1 MAGARGRRRTYAN
14 GRPPPPP
21 GYHDGDHRPP
31 PRGKQGG
38 GGGGGG
44 FGGFGGM
51 TKSRPSDDAISYD
64 ITQAELDQNV
74 RWTTQAAI
82 GFQGYNVETEDPFAG
97 FHHITI
103 AYCIMAFVLMYP
115 FVVCV
120 HSFRENRKRSAR
132 PSELQASKQQQ
143 EGEVVSPPASEILQS
158 FGGGELT
165 KQVPPNSGK
174 DSETTQ
180 TPTTVMLPPQ
190 SGSTCSAPMPPYGD
204 NDKENP
210 TNLPPVPVTPTTTKS
225 TLQDED
231 KPLSDS
237 VPTLPS
243 VGRTHVLL
251 QSQQPSSRSQHTNP
265 HMHPQSRQAS
275 QVASGSGILS
285 RIPSAATTGRLHSAS
300 ARGRSASAWPRP
312 RHSRRP
318 SGDPSWHWKRAIQTE
333 RRHRSRRIEQI
344 LAQRGGGDPNKGDS
358 PSNSMLF
365 RLRSGA
371 QGVMSDLANS
381 VLTAEHK
388 DHQQLQQQQQQQ
400 QHANA
405 NQQRSSKVSPNQQQ
419 QQHQQPMSASEN
431 ALYSRKA
438 MAMRQR
444 PVSRRPSNN
453 GSARSGSLRSWGGYP
468 SSVMSSV
475 VDDISPQDAADA
487 DDPGKVRIFP
497 GSPNS
502 AHSHAHHS
510 PMAAACCM
518 ALEPWLDVAEPNDE
532 FRRLLGLAFPVTVG
546 AMVEPMTRLILTGI
560 ISHLIGTHAMVAFL
574 LVHLLYR
581 MSGETLSVAI
591 TDAESTLVQMAL
603 TSTATENNHNGS
615 STFTREGYRLAGQYV
630 QLGCLLQVIIV
641 GIVLLLW
648 YFFIEDV
655 VLWWVDS
662 EEMASLAK
670 EYFQVILILFLVQA
684 LYRAIMVPCH
694 MRGSEHSTIE
704 SIMDIAVSAITLITV
719 LIVLSKTTDI
729 PGEYPEHLRS
739 EKTENYSMQERQ
751 DDSRMA
757 LVTTA
762 WIQVNIGIAACIL
775 KVAFC
780 IVKGWLDNFWNGLL
794 QNVAI
799 LNFAAFCNLLLT
811 SIPLIFGAVLE
822 LGEVDLLTLFVQA
835 IGPAEVA
842 TWALF
847 ASMWDVLEAST
858 EGISEAAAIRVAYH
872 LSATQ
877 PILAKKLAHKALF
890 WTIVQ
895 ALLYTSVLLLAGRHI
910 IVALTVDYTLQHLLD
925 QLIGL
930 MALANLSMA
939 FAHVCWSLVGAQGR
953 FNLATLVMLV
963 CRWLVTMPLSLI
975 FIFAMKYDEETLAG
989 AIAMGTATSACVLAT
1004 ILFSS
1009 DWNDVAQEL
1018 YLQGLLSCDDDDDFD
1033 FSFGDD
1039 DDDSDDSDDDSFGVG
1054 AGGYPSNKKSM
1065 EDDSDELPI
1074 YTEPT
1079 THTGTN
1085 TGSGVNSGHSGV
1097 ISGGTVS
1104 GVSGS

>member
-1 MAGARGRRRTYAN
+1 MMQT
-14 GRPPPPP
+14 RPN
-21 GYHDGDHRPP
+21 
-31 PRGKQGG
+31 
-38 GGGGGG
+38 
-44 FGGFGGM
+44 
-51 TKSRPSDDAISYD
+51 DDLINYD
-64 ITQAELDQNV
+64 LDRAELNQNV

-82 GFQGYNVETEDPFAG
+82 GFQGYNLQTVDPFAG

-103 AYCIMAFVLMYP
+103 AYCLMAFVLMYP

-120 HSFRENRKRSAR
+120 RAVRENRKRSGR
-132 PSELQASKQQQ
+132 PSEASKRQQ
-143 EGEVVSPPASEILQS
+143 EGDVVSLPGSEILQS
-158 FGGGELT
+158 FGGAGLS
-165 KQVPPNSGK
+165 KQVPPTGGRSLK

-180 TPTTVMLPPQ
+180 TQTHTSVMLPPQ
-190 SGSTCSAPMPPYGD
+190 PGSVCSAPMPPYGD
-204 NDKENP
+204 DDKENP
-210 TNLPPVPVTPTTTKS
+210 TNVPVTPTTTKS
-225 TLQDED
+225 TLQDSD

-237 VPTLPS
+237 APTLPT

-251 QSQQPSSRSQHTNP
+251 QSQQPSSRSQQTNP
-265 HMHPQSRQAS
+265 QMHPQSRQAS

-300 ARGRSASAWPRP
+300 GRGRSASAWPRP

-318 SGDPSWHWKRAIQTE
+318 SGDPSWQWKRAIQTE

-344 LAQRGGGDPNKGDS
+344 LAQRGAGGGDPNTGDAH

-388 DHQQLQQQQQQQ
+388 DLQQNPQQQQQ

-419 QQHQQPMSASEN
+419 QMSASDN
-431 ALYSRKA
+431 AMYSRKA

-475 VDDISPQDAADA
+475 VDDISPGDAADA

-502 AHSHAHHS
+502 AHSHAHRS

-532 FRRLLGLAFPVTVG
+532 FRRLFGLAFPVTVG
-546 AMVEPMTRLILTGI
+546 AMVEPMTRLILTGM

-574 LVHLLYR
+574 LVQLLYR
-581 MSGETLSVAI
+581 MTGETLSVAI

-603 TSTATENNHNGS
+603 TSTATENNNNGS
-615 STFTREGYRLAGQYV
+615 STFTREGYWLAGQYV

-662 EEMASLAK
+662 EDMASLAK
-670 EYFQVILILFLVQA
+670 EYFQIILILFLVQA

-704 SIMDIAVSAITLITV
+704 SIMDIAVSAITLITI

-729 PGEYPEHLRS
+729 PSEYPEHYTSRS
-739 EKTENYSMQERQ
+739 ERIENYSTQERQ
-751 DDSRMA
+751 DDSRTA

-762 WIQVNIGIAACIL
+762 WIQVNIGIAACVL

-794 QNVAI
+794 RSVAI

-835 IGPAEVA
+835 VGPAEVA
-842 TWALF
+842 TWAMF

-975 FIFAMKYDEETLAG
+975 FIFAMNYDEETLAG
-989 AIAMGTATSACVLAT
+989 AIAMGTATSASVLAT

-1054 AGGYPSNKKSM
+1054 AGGYSSNKKPM
-1065 EDDSDELPI
+1065 EDDGDELPL